1 MEDGDSPV
9 LSLDHWH
16 IELSSICALKCPRCP
31 RAEVPESLL
40 HHQLD
45 LNFFQRHIGVDQ
57 IVKMKKITFCGNDG
71 DPIYCRQ
78 LIDIC
83 SWLKTHNPQLNI
95 TIITNGSGRDSH
107 WWQSLASVL
116 DDLDTIH
123 WSIDGWDQQSNEQY
137 RVNSQW
143 DSIIQGIEAFTST
156 NTSTYRV
163 WAAIAFR
170 FNEYQLADQQELASK
185 LKFDQYQLTR
195 STKFGSR
202 YPESYGEADPLEPTQ
217 KDLVSS
223 SQRFE
228 RDRIYLSA
236 KQQPGQLLKE
246 IFWQRARALDSGGRY
261 SGVCLIGNKGL
272 FINSRGELYPCC
284 WTANR
289 YDHNRQWHQLA
300 AKKFNLYHRDLIEI
314 INDDFWQEE
323 FAEFSS
329 VECRTKCTPDK
340 LKDQEHVVEW

>member
-1 MEDGDSPV
+1 MNHQFR
-9 LSLDHWH
+9 LMWDHLH
-16 IELSSICALKCPRCP
+16 IEASSICALACPRCP
-31 RAEVPESLL
+31 RAEVPETLL
-40 HHQLD
+40 NQQLT
-45 LNFFQRHIGVDQ
+45 LQFFQQQIGSHVISQ
-57 IVKMKKITFCGNDG
+57 LRKITFCGNDG
-71 DPIYCRQ
+71 DPIYCRD

-83 SWLKTHNPQLNI
+83 AWLKTSNRDIAI
-95 TIITNGSGRDSH
+95 TIITNGHGRPTS
-107 WWQSLASVL
+107 WWHDLARVL
-116 DDLDTIH
+116 DVNDEIH
-123 WSIDGWDQQSNEQY
+123 WSIDGWDQQSNQQY
-137 RVNSQW
+137 RVNSRW
-143 DSIIQGIEAFTST
+143 ASILQGIETFSDT
-156 NTSTYRV
+156 NTTTYRV

-170 FNEYQLADQQELASK
+170 FNEYHLSDQQQLASQ

-202 YPESYGEADPLEPTQ
+202 YPDSYGEVDLLEPTQ

-246 IFWQRARALDSGGRY
+246 IFWQRARALDSGNKY
-261 SGVCLIGNKGL
+261 SGVCLIGNKGV

-289 YDHNRQWHQLA
+289 YDHNHHWHRLA

-314 INDDFWQEE
+314 INDDFWHEE
-323 FAEFSS
+323 FLKFNSL
-329 VECRTKCTPDK
+329 ECQTKCTRDK